1 MKRIITLFFIFIF
14 AISCSTKTDTQNT
27 GEADNS
33 LQKVKEA
40 GKLVLGLDDAFAP
53 MSFIDENEEIVG
65 FDIDLAKEVT
75 KIMGVELET
84 KPVDWASS
92 ILSLKKGDIDV
103 IWSGFAVNESRKKQ
117 VNFSKPYLYNRLMVA
132 IYAGRDDIKSKEDLK
147 GKVVGVQTGSSNY
160 EILLNDPISKELKEI
175 RQYDTYVNAF
185 LDLEAQRIDAVV
197 AGETTIRY
205 YIAKENANFELLEE
219 EPLTSQYVSVGLRK
233 GDMELL
239 NAIDSALDTIRT
251 NGKAS
256 EIATKWFGQ
265 DIIVRVD

>member
-14 AISCSTKTDTQNT
+14 AISCSKTENT
-27 GEADNS
+27 GEDATDNS
-33 LQKVKEA
+33 LQKVKES

-53 MSFIDENEEIVG
+53 MSFINENEEIVG
-65 FDIDLAKEVT
+65 FDIDLAKEVA

-103 IWSGFAVNESRKKQ
+103 IWSGFAVNETRKKQ

-132 IYAGRDDIKSKEDLK
+132 VYAGRDDIKTKEDLK

-239 NAIDSALDTIRT
+239 NAIDNALDTIRT

>member
-14 AISCSTKTDTQNT
+14 AISCSKTENT
-27 GEADNS
+27 EEDATDNS
-33 LQKVKEA
+33 LQKVKES

-53 MSFIDENEEIVG
+53 MSFINENEEIVG
-65 FDIDLAKEVT
+65 FDIDLAKEVS

-103 IWSGFAVNESRKKQ
+103 IWSGFAVNETRKKQ

-132 IYAGRDDIKSKEDLK
+132 IYAGRDDIKTKEDLK

-239 NAIDSALDTIRT
+239 NAIDKALDDIRAD
-251 NGKAS
+251 GKAA
-256 EIATKWFGQ
+256 EISTKWFGK
-265 DIIVRVD
+265 DIFVK

>member
-14 AISCSTKTDTQNT
+14 AISCSKTENT
-27 GEADNS
+27 EEDATDNS
-33 LQKVKEA
+33 LQKVKES

-53 MSFIDENEEIVG
+53 MSFINENEEIVG
-65 FDIDLAKEVT
+65 FDIDLAKEVS

-103 IWSGFAVNESRKKQ
+103 IWSGFAVNETRKKQ

-132 IYAGRDDIKSKEDLK
+132 IYAGRDDIKTKEDLK

-239 NAIDSALDTIRT
+239 NAIDNALDTIRT